1 MIKIIATLFF
11 VLLLN
16 FAHAETLDDIATT
29 SADYVNACEVTYQL
43 KMTYCRGIVV
53 QKTTNCL
60 RHSISLFPKKQR
72 KTLTDMVKKKLNDM
86 SVKSQA
92 DVDKGFEKV
101 LTDNNQDKEKAC
113 QIYSEDLT
121 NKRNDRYYEFR
132 NILKVAFPNNKKP
145 SD

>member
-1 MIKIIATLFF
+1 
-11 VLLLN
+11 
-16 FAHAETLDDIATT
+16 
-29 SADYVNACEVTYQL
+29 
-43 KMTYCRGIVV
+43 
-53 QKTTNCL
+53 
-60 RHSISLFPKKQR
+60 
-72 KTLTDMVKKKLNDM
+72 MVKKKLNDM

-92 DVDKGFEKV
+92 NVDKGFEKV